1 MSIKPI
7 AYAASA
13 TTAISGILH
22 LIMVPRVLEFNVNTG
37 IFFLIAGVLQLFWVL
52 PTLKMYGKV
61 WHYIGIGGTIG
72 LIILWAATRVP
83 NPITGRGL
91 PVNEIGIITQVF
103 QVAFVVLLALL
114 IVKSRRIVSTE
125 RD

>member
-13 TTAISGILH
+13 TTAIAGILH

-37 IFFLIAGVLQLFWVL
+37 IFFLIAGILQLFWVL
-52 PTLKMYGKV
+52 PTLKMHGKV

>member
-13 TTAISGILH
+13 TTAIAGILH

-37 IFFLIAGVLQLFWVL
+37 IFFLIAGILQLFWVL

-61 WHYIGIGGTIG
+61 WYYIGIGGTIG